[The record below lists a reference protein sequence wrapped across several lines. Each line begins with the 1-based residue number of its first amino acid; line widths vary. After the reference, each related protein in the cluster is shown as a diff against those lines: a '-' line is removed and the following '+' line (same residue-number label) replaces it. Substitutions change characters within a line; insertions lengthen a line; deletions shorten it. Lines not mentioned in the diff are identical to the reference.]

1 MIIGKI
7 VEDFCF
13 LPRHLRSA
21 VGHVE
26 QIQARRLRPPY
37 ATVGFFLTKKSIP
50 RTLCSIIGDFL
61 QSGALS
67 RIESGFRPEFKMDG
81 STLRSV
87 TGKKNGPAS
96 GELPQNMRAFFW
108 DVDPAKLSI
117 AESAHFIIG
126 RLMEHGDEAAVR
138 FLLKNYGRDE
148 MVRVL
153 RKSRSISRCSRV
165 FWSLFLGIDEKSCTP
180 KRYPTPYGN
189 CSDSSIDP
197 WT

>member
-1 MIIGKI
+1 M
-7 VEDFCF
+7 
-13 LPRHLRSA
+13 
-21 VGHVE
+21 GHVE
-26 QIQARRLRPPY
+26 QIQTRRLEPPY
-37 ATVGFFLTKKSIP
+37 DTVGFFLTKKSIP
-50 RTLCSIIGDFL
+50 RTLSFINGDFL
-61 QSGALS
+61 QSGALPK
-67 RIESGFRPEFKMDG
+67 IESNSRREFKMDA

-87 TGKKNGPAS
+87 MTEKKGPAS
-96 GELPQNMRAFFW
+96 GKLPQNMYAFFW

-117 AESAHFIIG
+117 AESGHFIIG
-126 RLMEHGDEAAVR
+126 RLMEHGDEAALR

-148 MVRVL
+148 MVGVL

-197 WT
+197 LS